1 MDRFDAM
8 QAFARVVETGCFTK
22 AAGEL
27 HYCTRHPPVVQGERG
42 PGAWQGER
50 LSVRKPS
57 VAAEVLHA

>member
-42 PGAWQGER
+42 PGAW
-50 LSVRKPS
+50 
-57 VAAEVLHA
+57 